1 MIANLVAVLVLGIW
15 GYLLFARGLFWM
27 GRERDSSN
35 PMIPSGWPSVA
46 AVIPA
51 RNEAACVDA
60 SIGSLMKQDYP
71 GRLAIFLVDDN
82 SDDGTAEV
90 ARNAASAA
98 HDRHLLTVITGRPVP
113 HGWTGKLWAVKQGI
127 DAAQAEGPFEYLL
140 LIDADIVHTPDTV
153 RWLVRKAT
161 ANRLVLTS
169 FMAKLRCKSL
179 AERTHVPAFIFF
191 FQMLYPFS
199 WVNHAHAAT
208 AAAAGGCMLV
218 NAPDLRQAGGIEG
231 IRGALIDDCALARNL
246 KAFGPI
252 WLGLTNRVRSI
263 RPYDH
268 WQDVKSMVSRSAYAQ
283 LGYSPL
289 FLFATT
295 IGLALTFLVAP
306 ILAIFAD
313 GSARWIG
320 VATWALMALAFQPTL
335 RFYRRSPLWG
345 FALPAIALLYMLY
358 TLDSAIQYW
367 LGRGGSWKGRV
378 QANVSQQ

>member
-1 MIANLVAVLVLGIW
+1 
-15 GYLLFARGLFWM
+15 
-27 GRERDSSN
+27 
-35 PMIPSGWPSVA
+35 
-46 AVIPA
+46 
-51 RNEAACVDA
+51 
-60 SIGSLMKQDYP
+60 
-71 GRLAIFLVDDN
+71 
-82 SDDGTAEV
+82 
-90 ARNAASAA
+90 
-98 HDRHLLTVITGRPVP
+98 
-113 HGWTGKLWAVKQGI
+113 
-127 DAAQAEGPFEYLL
+127 
-140 LIDADIVHTPDTV
+140 
-153 RWLVRKAT
+153 
-161 ANRLVLTS
+161 
-169 FMAKLRCKSL
+169 
-179 AERTHVPAFIFF
+179 
-191 FQMLYPFS
+191 
-199 WVNHAHAAT
+199 
-208 AAAAGGCMLV
+208 
-218 NAPDLRQAGGIEG
+218 
-231 IRGALIDDCALARNL
+231 
-246 KAFGPI
+246 
-252 WLGLTNRVRSI
+252 VRSI